1 MYPPIEIA
9 RSYRV
14 SAYFCRTAGRKPLF
28 DLVFFDGLGASRRD
42 EALMFNSAPTS
53 SSSKPRSAII
63 RWAAEA
69 RYPAGLGPINEDR
82 IGRINS
88 HRPKRSIGE
97 FGCAVLA
104 PPPDVTRRPLGGES
118 MLGRIYRFLGKF
130 FMISSM
136 LIFGMPGIDMSP
148 DFCPG
153 LQAPNHLASILDE
166 VSRMPSI
173 GGSNVLFDSTL

>member
-1 MYPPIEIA
+1 M
-9 RSYRV
+9 
-14 SAYFCRTAGRKPLF
+14 
-28 DLVFFDGLGASRRD
+28 
-42 EALMFNSAPTS
+42 
-53 SSSKPRSAII
+53 SAII
-63 RWAAEA
+63 WCASEA
-69 RYPAGLGPINEDR
+69 SCSTGLKPINQDR

-88 HRPKRSIGE
+88 HRPKRNGGE
-97 FGCAVLA
+97 FGCAVVK
-104 PPPDVTRRPLGGES
+104 PPPSVIRRPLGGEKTLS
-118 MLGRIYRFLGKF
+118 RIYGFLGKF

>member
-1 MYPPIEIA
+1 M
-9 RSYRV
+9 
-14 SAYFCRTAGRKPLF
+14 
-28 DLVFFDGLGASRRD
+28 
-42 EALMFNSAPTS
+42 
-53 SSSKPRSAII
+53 SAII
-63 RWAAEA
+63 WCASEVSCS
-69 RYPAGLGPINEDR
+69 AGLGHINENR
-82 IGRINS
+82 IRSINS
-88 HRPKRSIGE
+88 YPPKRSGGE

-118 MLGRIYRFLGKF
+118 MLGRIYRFFGKF

-136 LIFGMPGIDMSP
+136 LIFGIPGIDMSP

>member
-1 MYPPIEIA
+1 
-9 RSYRV
+9 
-14 SAYFCRTAGRKPLF
+14 
-28 DLVFFDGLGASRRD
+28 
-42 EALMFNSAPTS
+42 
-53 SSSKPRSAII
+53 
-63 RWAAEA
+63 
-69 RYPAGLGPINEDR
+69 
-82 IGRINS
+82 
-88 HRPKRSIGE
+88 
-97 FGCAVLA
+97 
-104 PPPDVTRRPLGGES
+104 